1 VKGTRHAALRIAIT
15 WLITA
20 GTLMLLNPILDGLT
34 VKDWRAALGMAA
46 LVGILNAL
54 VWPLFVRF
62 ALPITVLTLGL
73 AALLLNGLLVL
84 AAAALEPGVVVSGFW
99 TALVIALALTLV
111 NTVVTAALAIDDDNF
126 YYRNVVRRQAKRRG
140 AIRSD
145 VPAVFFLEID
155 GLAHD
160 VLQRAIRDGNANTM
174 GRWLREGSHRLL
186 EWETDWSS
194 QTGASQTGLLHGSNE
209 DIPAFRWWDKESGRA
224 VASSAPKDVAAIE
237 GRISDGKGL
246 LFADGASRANMYSGD
261 APHSLLTISTVL
273 KRGRGKIGE
282 DYFAYFAN
290 PYNLIRTILLVIGD
304 VASEIKQQMQQK
316 RLDIQPRVH
325 RGLFPYPLM
334 RAWMTVVQRDL
345 QTQALIGDLYAGRP
359 VVYSTFSG
367 YDEMAHH
374 AGIERAETLGILRKL
389 DLQFARLAA
398 AAAEAPRP
406 VQFVVLSD
414 HGQTQGATFL
424 ARYGKSLE
432 QVVKEACDTQDVEAL
447 EQGDEGW
454 MYLGASMTEA
464 AGAKGLAAKGL
475 RRATKGKHVDDA
487 VLLGP
492 GRKQAE
498 AEAEAGLPEVV
509 VMASG
514 NLGLISFPREP
525 GRVSLERIA
534 ELYPAVLPTLC
545 SHPGIGFVLV
555 RSELRG
561 AIALGGHGTHFLDE
575 DRVEGDDPLAP
586 FGANAAEHVR
596 RTDRFEH
603 CADIMVNSAYWPET
617 GEVAAFEELV
627 GSHGGLGGTQSRAFA
642 LIPRG
647 WDVPAEPIVG
657 AAELHRLMRAWLA
670 SIGHDAYAEAAVV
683 A

>member
-1 VKGTRHAALRIAIT
+1 MKGARHAIVRVVVT
-15 WLITA
+15 WLVA
-20 GTLMLLNPILDGLT
+20 AAALLLLNPLFDGLKIISWT
-34 VKDWRAALGMAA
+34 SALGFAA
-46 LVGILNAL
+46 LVGLLNAL

-73 AALLLNGLLVL
+73 AALLVNGLLVL
-84 AAAALEPGVVVSGFW
+84 AAAGISKGVTVSGIW
-99 TALVIALALTLV
+99 TAIGIALALTLI
-111 NTVVTAALAIDDDNF
+111 NTFVTAVLAIDDDDF
-126 YYRNVVRRQAKRRG
+126 YYRNVIRRQAKRRG
-140 AIRSD
+140 AISSD

-174 GRWLREGSHRLL
+174 GRWIREGSHRLL

-209 DIPAFRWWDKESGRA
+209 DIPAFRWWDKDAGRA

-237 GRISDGKGL
+237 ARISDGKGL

-282 DYFAYFAN
+282 DYFSYFAS
-290 PYNLIRTILLVIGD
+290 PYNFTRTILLVLAD
-304 VASEIKQQMQQK
+304 VAAEIKQQLQQK

-345 QTQALIGDLYAGRP
+345 QMQALLGDLYAGRP

-374 AGIERAETLGILRKL
+374 AGIERAETVGILRKL
-389 DLQFARLAA
+389 DRQFRRLVA

-406 VQFVVLSD
+406 VEFVVLSD

-424 ARYGKSLE
+424 DRYGKTLE
-432 QVVKEACDTQDVEAL
+432 QVVREACGTQDVRAL
-447 EQGDEGW
+447 DQGDEGW
-454 MYLGASMTEA
+454 MYLGATMTEA
-464 AGAKGLAAKGL
+464 SGAQGIAAKGL
-475 RRATKGKHVDDA
+475 RQATKGKTVDEA

-492 GRKQAE
+492 DRERAKGEGDQQ
-498 AEAEAGLPEVV
+498 PEVV

-514 NLGLISFPREP
+514 NLGLISFPGEP
-525 GRVSLERIA
+525 GRVTLERLA
-534 ELYPAVLPTLC
+534 ELYPAVVPTLC

-555 RSELRG
+555 RSEARG
-561 AIALGGHGTHFLDE
+561 AVVLGPRGTHFLDE
-575 DRVEGDDPLAP
+575 DRVEGDDPLEP
-586 FGANAAEHVR
+586 FGPNAAEHVR

-603 CADIMVNSAYWPET
+603 CADIMVNSAYWAET

-627 GSHGGLGGTQSRAFA
+627 GSHGGLGGTQSHAFVLA
-642 LIPRG
+642 PRG
-647 WDVPAEPIVG
+647 WEVPSEPIVG
-657 AAELHRLMRAWLA
+657 AVEVHRLMRRWLVA
-670 SIGHDAYAEAAVV
+670 LGHEEYAEDAVL

>member
-1 VKGTRHAALRIAIT
+1 VKHARHVILRIVIT

-20 GTLMLLNPILDGLT
+20 GALMLLDPIFDGLT
-34 VKDWRAALGMAA
+34 VENWGAALGMAA
-46 LVGILNAL
+46 LVGLLNAL

-73 AALLLNGLLVL
+73 AALVLNGLLVL
-84 AAAALEPGVVVSGFW
+84 AADALEQGVIVSGFW
-99 TALVIALALTLV
+99 TAVGVALALTFV
-111 NTVVTAALAIDDDNF
+111 NTVVTAALAIDDDDF
-126 YYRNVVRRQAKRRG
+126 YYRNVVKRRAKRKG
-140 AIRSD
+140 AITSD
-145 VPAVFFLEID
+145 VPAVIFLEID
-155 GLAHD
+155 GLAHA

-174 GRWLREGSHRLL
+174 GRWIRDGSHRLV

-209 DIPAFRWWDKESGRA
+209 DIPAFRWWDKEAGRSI
-224 VASSAPKDVAAIE
+224 ASSAPKDVVAIE
-237 GRISDGKGL
+237 KRISDGKGL

-273 KRGRGKIGE
+273 QRGRGKIGE

-290 PYNLIRTILLVIGD
+290 PYSLMRTILLVIGD
-304 VASEIKQQMQQK
+304 IAAEIKQQVQQK
-316 RLDIQPRVH
+316 RLDIEPRVH

-345 QTQALIGDLYAGRP
+345 QIQALLGDLYAGRP

-374 AGIERAETLGILRKL
+374 AGIERAETLGVLRKL
-389 DLQFARLAA
+389 DRQFARLAA
-398 AAAEAPRP
+398 AAADAPRP
-406 VQFVVLSD
+406 VEFVVLSD

-424 ARYGKSLE
+424 DRYGKSLE
-432 QVVKEACDTQDVEAL
+432 QLVKEACGTRDVEKL
-447 EQGDEGW
+447 EQGDESW
-454 MYLGASMTEA
+454 MYLGATMTEA
-464 AGAKGLAAKGL
+464 SGGKGLAAKSI
-475 RRATKGKHVDDA
+475 RRVTKGKQVDDA
-487 VLLGP
+487 VMLGP
-492 GRKQAE
+492 ERKQSE
-498 AEAEAGLPEVV
+498 SEDHLPEVV

-525 GRVSLERIA
+525 GRVSLERIS

-555 RSELRG
+555 RSEARG
-561 AIALGGHGTHFLDE
+561 AVVLSAHGTYFLDE

-586 FGANAAEHVR
+586 YGPNAAEHVR
-596 RTDRFEH
+596 RTDGFEH
-603 CADIMVNSAYWPET
+603 CADIMVNSTYWAET

-627 GSHGGLGGTQSRAFA
+627 GSHGGLGGTQSKAFVLAPRAWE
-642 LIPRG
+642 IPS
-647 WDVPAEPIVG
+647 EPIVG
-657 AAELHRLMRAWLA
+657 AGELHQVMRRWLA
-670 SIGHDAYAEAAVV
+670 AVGQEAYAEVAAV